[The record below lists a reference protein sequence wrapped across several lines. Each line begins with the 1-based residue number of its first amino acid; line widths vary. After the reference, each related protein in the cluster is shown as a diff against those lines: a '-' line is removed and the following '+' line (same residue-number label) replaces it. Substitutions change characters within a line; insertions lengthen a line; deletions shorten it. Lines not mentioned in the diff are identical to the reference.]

1 MPPILA
7 LIASAVWGSSD
18 FAGSMLSRRWPSTAV
33 VFLGSCLA
41 LTVLALGIAV
51 FRPPFGSYQVYG
63 AAAGLVGAVALACFY
78 KAMAAGPMSLVAP
91 LSATSAAVPVIWSLA
106 RGGHVDAP
114 QGAGI
119 SLAFVGVVLASG
131 PELREGSLV
140 GRSTLLCTLVSVIGF
155 GLYYIF
161 FALGSATSVYG
172 TLLAQRSAG
181 VLILAP
187 VALRGLR
194 AGKSAVNGLALS
206 AATVATLFYSGLGDV
221 SANGLYGLA
230 TRHAGT
236 GLPVVMALSGLYP
249 VVSTLLARGLLKE
262 RLRPVQ
268 NLGILAAFT
277 GVLLLNA

>member
-1 MPPILA
+1 MPPLLA
-7 LIASAVWGSSD
+7 LVASLVWGSSD

-33 VFLGSCLA
+33 VFLGTLMVFV
-41 LTVLALGIAV
+41 VLALGIPLLH
-51 FRPPFGSYQVYG
+51 PPFGTYQLYG
-63 AAAGLVGAVALACFY
+63 LGAGFAVGVGLACFY
-78 KAMAAGPMSLVAP
+78 RAMAAGPMSLVAP
-91 LSATSAAVPVIWSLA
+91 LSATSAAVPVLWALA
-106 RGGHVDAP
+106 RGGHVDAV
-114 QGAGI
+114 QAAGI
-119 SLAFVGVVLASG
+119 VLAFAGVILASG
-131 PELREGSLV
+131 PELREGALV
-140 GRSTLLCTLVSVIGF
+140 SRSTLLLTLISAIGF

-172 TLLAQRSAG
+172 TVLAQRAGG

-187 VALRGLR
+187 VALRGIR
-194 AGKSAVNGLALS
+194 AGTGPLRGLAFGASAVGLL
-206 AATVATLFYSGLGDV
+206 LWSGFGDV
-221 SANGLYGLA
+221 TANALYGLA
-230 TRHAGT
+230 TRHAGG